1 MSDGEEG
8 EDVGEEEE
16 EVQKMEE
23 EMDGWRKRIKRA
35 TRD

>member
-1 MSDGEEG
+1 MSGGEED

-16 EVQKMEE
+16 GVQKMEE
-23 EMDGWRKRIKRA
+23 EMDGWRKRIKMA

>member
-23 EMDGWRKRIKRA
+23 EMDGWRKRIKMA